1 MSALSSR
8 PFAISVGLFGRP
20 VSLRGV
26 LVNKFPRMADEKK
39 RARGAPPGRKHGKRP
54 ARTQTGE
61 LWARCPECRMPVKD
75 AELFKHLLN
84 CPGAEVRQAEW
95 TAQQAAAKPEVKT
108 ETEAQAE

>member
-1 MSALSSR
+1 
-8 PFAISVGLFGRP
+8 
-20 VSLRGV
+20 
-26 LVNKFPRMADEKK
+26 
-39 RARGAPPGRKHGKRP
+39 
-54 ARTQTGE
+54 
-61 LWARCPECRMPVKD
+61 MPVKD